1 MLFYGFF
8 ISLLKYEPKH
18 KLYFFIFYHRED
30 LRKIELRK
38 WMNRKKAQ
46 RNREYMKKVNE
57 MRGKEHNP
65 FKSSGKMLK
74 SQEIKRL
81 NDFRESKKRLQFFFY
96 N

>member
-1 MLFYGFF
+1 M
-8 ISLLKYEPKH
+8 
-18 KLYFFIFYHRED
+18 
-30 LRKIELRK
+30 RKIELRK

-65 FKSSGKMLK
+65 FKGSGKMLN

-81 NDFRESKKRLQFFFY
+81 NDFRESKKRLQIVLFFQLNRQAHYLIFLV
-96 N
+96 